1 MKFEDNVSLYYICY
15 LVLYGYWLFNVIIYV
30 VMIDR
35 GEGCLDGNLLRFLKE
50 IMYRV
55 ICFLRGIFMVFGIN
69 ILSWYCFVSFSM
81 L

>member
-30 VMIDR
+30 VRINR

-50 IMYRV
+50 IMYIV
-55 ICFLRGIFMVFGIN
+55 LV
-69 ILSWYCFVSFSM
+69 Y
-81 L
+81 